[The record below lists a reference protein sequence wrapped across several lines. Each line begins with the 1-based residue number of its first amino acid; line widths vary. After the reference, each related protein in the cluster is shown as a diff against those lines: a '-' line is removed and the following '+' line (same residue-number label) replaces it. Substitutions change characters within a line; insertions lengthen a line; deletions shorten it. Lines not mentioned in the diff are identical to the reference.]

1 MATSSDKGTQ
11 EFPAQQSVVDSQDM
25 QDLKLRFESP
35 KRATTLST
43 STSSF
48 EALDPHDPNLSRLA
62 NTMFQKT
69 SDYLQEELI
78 ATHDDYKLL
87 ERMNQETIAKYAELK
102 SISSNVGQSLDVL
115 NQKYKKLQ
123 PVLDNINQIDDSV
136 SKLEQAAYKLLAY
149 SNRLEAKFMNLEKES
164 KK

>member
-1 MATSSDKGTQ
+1 MATSSDKGKL
-11 EFPAQQSVVDSQDM
+11 EFAAEQNVAESQDM

-69 SDYLQEELI
+69 SEYLQEELV

-87 ERMNQETIAKYAELK
+87 ETMNKETIAKYAELK
-102 SISSNVGQSLDVL
+102 SISSNVSQSLDVL
-115 NQKYKKLQ
+115 NQKYKRLQ

-149 SNRLEAKFMNLEKES
+149 SNRLEAKFKDIEKES

>member
-1 MATSSDKGTQ
+1 MAAASETTKEDLQAEKASLNTQ
-11 EFPAQQSVVDSQDM
+11 TTESN
-25 QDLKLRFESP
+25 LRFESP
-35 KRATTLST
+35 KKGSTLST

-69 SDYLQEELI
+69 SEYLQEELT
-78 ATHDDYKLL
+78 ATQEDYKLL
-87 ERMNQETIAKYAELK
+87 ERMNRETINKYSQLK
-102 SISSNVGQSLDVL
+102 FTSKEVSNYLNRL
-115 NQKYKKLQ
+115 NQTYKKLQ

-136 SKLEQAAYKLLAY
+136 TKLEQAAYKLLAY
-149 SNRLEAKFMNLEKES
+149 SNRLEAKFKDIEKES